1 MNKTETRE
9 RLVELGIDKDKVK
22 KDFNLRGADLSG
34 ANLYGANLHGA
45 NLYGANL
52 HGANLRGANLRGAN
66 LRGANLYG
74 ADLYGANLSGA
85 NLRGANLRGANLYGA
100 NLSGADLYGANLSG
114 ADLYGANLRG
124 ANPSGADLSGAK
136 IILTLDDYLKT
147 YKIKTTKEYIYLYK
161 IVKDNYKSF
170 FSSNPITYEVGKEY
184 SVDKVDNNIFT
195 ECSYG
200 LSVATE
206 FWCRQQG
213 SGRILQV
220 KVHWKDIITIPINTN
235 GKIRVRKL
243 QVIKEIR

>member
-22 KDFNLRGADLSG
+22 KDFNLYGANLSGADLSG
-34 ANLYGANLHGA
+34 ADLSGADLYGANLSGA
-45 NLYGANL
+45 DLS
-52 HGANLRGANLRGAN
+52 
-66 LRGANLYG
+66 G

-85 NLRGANLRGANLYGA
+85 NLRGANLSSA
-100 NLSGADLYGANLSG
+100 NLSGANLSSANLS
-114 ADLYGANLRG
+114 
-124 ANPSGADLSGAK
+124 SAK

-200 LSVATE
+200 LSVETE
-206 FWCRQQG
+206 FWCKQQG
-213 SGRILQV
+213 TGRILQV

-243 QVIKEIR
+243 QVIKEIK

>member
-1 MNKTETRE
+1 MTKQETRE
-9 RLVELGIDKDKVK
+9 KLVELGIDKDKVK
-22 KDFNLRGADLSG
+22 IFNLSGANLSRANLRGADLSR
-34 ANLYGANLHGA
+34 ANLSRANLSDA
-45 NLYGANL
+45 D
-52 HGANLRGANLRGAN
+52 
-66 LRGANLYG
+66 LYG
-74 ADLYGANLSGA
+74 ADLSRADLRGADLSRANLRDANLS
-85 NLRGANLRGANLYGA
+85 
-100 NLSGADLYGANLSG
+100 D

-124 ANPSGADLSGAK
+124 ADLYGAK

-243 QVIKEIR
+243 QVIKEIK